1 MAIKITRFVEIISGL
16 PEDPDA
22 VTEPNWSTSE
32 VTQEE
37 LQAVIDQITALQAQ
51 AQSLLNQ
58 IGLINS
64 QTQETAALIAA
75 TEKINGI
82 KGLDAVQRT
91 TVITYDVVGF
101 YVDTTLGGGEFIYNP
116 NRNKAEHNG
125 GTILAPEAITA
136 WDGTSANITQLLNWT
151 GTGLGC
157 FERLDPTFY
166 IEYFGCSPAITNNDV
181 IINKMCTFP
190 LNVIRTLAPGWYPIY
205 QISGAINFNN
215 RPFDLKKITIKPINS
230 IPLAPGSFLV
240 RTGTTAMGITTSRTC
255 SIKID
260 GNAGSVTGGTSNAA
274 NQANA
279 YVALLIYGDRTPKS
293 EYYID
298 LSNCT
303 HGVWADADCETTDIT
318 VHASYVDFLINE
330 IDGDENRWAIFAK
343 YCGQWFKT
351 DGQSSG
357 YAFFMV
363 EQSADKGV
371 PCVDVRGGKSYSLG
385 GLIRAINYQPIVIDD
400 SPTGGNGT
408 GHVNFD
414 DLQIIQVRNTVG
426 MRIKNVDVV
435 SGSVYMENY
444 TAGGV
449 ILDDIRACPDLTL
462 NLSDCRGG
470 VPVTVS
476 DLGTTLR
483 FNSKINLNISRST
496 GGTPSATALQIDSS
510 YNATFNIG
518 KCFGNIVV
526 ASTVG
531 GVHVDLDSDFVYNN
545 KTITVNNSAGNFSAT
560 IGGLLPIDYVQDRV
574 TPWAF
579 NGLVLSS
586 VYRGADFVSEMIW
599 SQTGWTTTN
608 TLVSNSA
615 QLSVAADLFKIN
627 ALCRVLGQPVF
638 LADLG
643 FPVYTDGYTV
653 TSNWKKADGTTVIT
667 SPSTTQLKYDCSLSG
682 PVTYDLATDR
692 FTASRPDSS
701 TSGQLIYFVP
711 NGTYAV
717 DLQNISGATLA
728 IRDDTIILETVM
740 VGQRLTHNVTITT
753 GELRINNQF
762 YPHDTVFIVHSVTLV
777 P

>member
-1 MAIKITRFVEIISGL
+1 MAVNIRRYVEINSTL
-16 PEDPDA
+16 PSDPLA
-22 VTEPNWSTSE
+22 VQEFERYDE
-32 VTQEE
+32 VTREE
-37 LQAVIDQITALQAQ
+37 YEALLQQIEALQAQ
-51 AQSLLNQ
+51 TQSLLNQ
-58 IGLINS
+58 AGIL
-64 QTQETAALIAA
+64 TAQSLALYEQIEDAS
-75 TEKINGI
+75 NVNCI
-82 KGLDAVQRT
+82 KDLS
-91 TVITYDVVGF
+91 TVDRNADVTYNVVGF
-101 YVDTTLGGGEFIYNP
+101 YANTILGGGQIIWDATK
-116 NRNKAEHNG
+116 NKAEHNG
-125 GTILAPEAITA
+125 GTIIAPEALDA
-136 WDGTSANITQLLNWT
+136 WDGTSNNITQLLTWT
-151 GTGLGC
+151 GIGNGC
-157 FERLDPTFY
+157 FIRLDQTFY
-166 IEYFGCSPAITNNDV
+166 IEYFGCSPTITNNDV
-181 IINKMCTFP
+181 IINRMCLFP

-230 IPLAPGSFLV
+230 IALPPGSFLV
-240 RTGTTAMGITTSRTC
+240 RTGTTAMGITTSRSS

-260 GNAGSVTGGTSNAA
+260 GNAGSVNGGTSNAA

-279 YVALLIYGDRTPKS
+279 YVAMLIYGDRTPKS

-357 YAFFMV
+357 YVFFMV

-426 MRIKNVDVV
+426 LRIKNVDVV
-435 SGSVYMENY
+435 SGSVYIENY

-449 ILDDIRACPDLTL
+449 ILDDIRSCPDLTI

-470 VPVTVS
+470 VPCTVS

-531 GVHVDLDSDFVYNN
+531 GVHVDLDSDFVYSN
-545 KTITVNNSAGNFSAT
+545 KTITVNNPAGNFSAT
-560 IGGLLPIDYVQDRV
+560 IGGLLPIDYVQSRV

-586 VYRGADFVSEMIW
+586 VYRGSDFVSEMIW

-615 QLSVAADLFKIN
+615 QLSVASDLFKIN

-643 FPVYTDGYTV
+643 FPVYTDGYTQ
-653 TSNWKKADGTTVIT
+653 TSSWKKEDGTTVIS
-667 SPSTTQLKYDCSLSG
+667 SPNTTQLKYSCSISG
-682 PVTYDLATDR
+682 PVTYDLSTDR
-692 FTASRPDSS
+692 FAASRPDSD
-701 TSGQLIYFVP
+701 TSGQLIYFLP

-717 DLQNISGATLA
+717 DLQNFSGATLA
-728 IRDDTIILETVM
+728 IRDDTTIIETVT
-740 VGQRLTHNVTITT
+740 VGTRQTHNITITT

-762 YPHDTVFIVHSVTLV
+762 YPHTTVFTVHSVTLV